1 MRFAWDVAAG
11 RVGSIRHGLV
21 VGITWTILLL
31 VTTSSPAF
39 AQTLESITL
48 TPQDPVIQAGFW
60 RTFTATAH
68 YSNGTTANVTQTAA
82 WTSSNTGVA
91 IVTNQPG
98 LKGLV
103 TAVAQGTARIT
114 AAITVGTTTIRGTST
129 VTVSDGDL
137 VSITTKP
144 TTKNLEVGQQSP
156 YKATAL
162 YLDESTD
169 DVTQDVVWSSSDPSI
184 ASVSNTA
191 GSKGVV
197 TAHKVGTVTI
207 TALDQESG
215 VKNTDG
221 LTNVRAQVSHL
232 SFDPPDV
239 MIGKGIKFP
248 LRVYANRVDGT
259 RSQITEDVTFTVT
272 PPGVITIG
280 TGDDAGIVTPLKNG
294 AVTISA
300 FDPKRQMSTASSGNN
315 GKLAVRGKLQEL
327 VVESNPIRMVV
338 GEEKNARAIGILSSG
353 KRTSDLRR
361 IVQWTVTNPAIATVG
376 NTVNDVGELVAKKSG
391 TTTLRATYG
400 KFVSTQV
407 DNVQVLGAL
416 QSVELEA
423 GDGIVPLNEEVEFK
437 ARGKYEGNIEL
448 NISDRCAWSVVN
460 GALADVDNADSGVDG
475 DGKGWVK
482 GKALGQTLLKV
493 DCEGKKAQAGIQVV
507 GNLIG
512 IEIDPAAYDAD
523 ALEEKQFRVWGLY
536 DDGSGTQKD
545 LTKLSQWTSSNT
557 AVATVDNDLDP
568 GTTVALGT
576 GGTTITAKYRT
587 FTATAQLTV
596 GAGIVSMFIVPDDVT
611 VRGSESKKLKA
622 RGRKAD
628 NEVVEMSKRV
638 VWTSSNDDVARVSNR
653 PLEQGLAFGGSTE
666 GTAQIIASLPNTP
679 FVATANVTTSCLL
692 QSMRLDRGPAPL
704 PAGRTGRIKA
714 VGTFCNGSTKK
725 ITEGVA
731 FTSSNPN
738 VVLVSN
744 EPKAYGL
751 LTAVAPGSATITAV
765 DLSSGIAA
773 GNPVTV
779 TVVP

>member
-1 MRFAWDVAAG
+1 
-11 RVGSIRHGLV
+11 VGSIRRGLV

-31 VTTSSPAF
+31 VTTSRPAS
-39 AQTLESITL
+39 AQTLESISL
-48 TPQDPVIQAGFW
+48 NPQEPVIQAGFW

-68 YSNGTTANVTQTAA
+68 YSNGTTANVTQTAT

-114 AAITVGTTTIRGTST
+114 ASMTVGTVTIRGSST
-129 VTVSDGDL
+129 VTVADGDL

-156 YKATAL
+156 FKATAL
-162 YLDESTD
+162 YIDESTD
-169 DVTQDVVWSSSDPSI
+169 DVTNDVVWSSTDPQV
-184 ASVSNTA
+184 ASVSNAA

-207 TALDQESG
+207 VALDQESG

-259 RSQITEDVTFTVT
+259 RSQITEDVTYSVF
-272 PPGVITIG
+272 PAGVVSIG

-294 AVTISA
+294 AVTIVA
-300 FDPKRQMSTASSGNN
+300 VDPKRQLSTATSGNN
-315 GKLAVRGKLQEL
+315 GRVAVRGKLKDL

-361 IVQWTVTNPAIATVG
+361 IVQWSVANPAIATVG
-376 NTVNDVGELVAKKSG
+376 NTVNDVGEVVAKQSG

-400 KFVSTQV
+400 KFTSAQV

-423 GDGIVPLNEEVEFK
+423 GDGLIPLNEEVEFK
-437 ARGKYEGNIEL
+437 ARGKYEGDIEL
-448 NISDRCAWSVVN
+448 NISDRCEWSVVN
-460 GALADVDNADSGVDG
+460 TVRAEVDNADSGVDG

-482 GKALGQTLLKV
+482 GKALGDTVVKV
-493 DCEGKKAQAGIQVV
+493 DCNGKKAQAGIEVI
-507 GNLIG
+507 GTLIG
-512 IEIDPAAYDAD
+512 LEVEPNPYDAV
-523 ALEEKQFRVWGLY
+523 ALEEKQFRAWGQY
-536 DDGSGTQKD
+536 DSGGPKD
-545 LTKLSQWTSSNT
+545 LTKLSTWTSSNT
-557 AVATVDNDLDP
+557 AVASIDNELDP
-568 GTTVALGT
+568 GTAVAIGT
-576 GGTTITAKYRT
+576 GATTIEAKYRT
-587 FTATAQLTV
+587 FTATSQLTV
-596 GAGIVSMFIVPDDVT
+596 GAGIVSMFIVPETVT
-611 VRGSESKKLKA
+611 VRGSEYKKLKA

-628 NEVVEMSKRV
+628 NDVIDVSKRA
-638 VWTSSNDDVARVSNR
+638 VWTSSNEDVARVSNR
-653 PLEQGLAFGGSTE
+653 PNEQGLAFGGGTE
-666 GTAQIIASLPNTP
+666 GTAQITASLPGTP
-679 FVATANVTTSCLL
+679 FVATASLTTSCLL
-692 QSMRLDRGPAPL
+692 TSLRLERQPVPL
-704 PAGRTGRIKA
+704 QVGRIGRIKA

-725 ITEGVA
+725 ITESVA

-738 VVLVSN
+738 VLLVSN
-744 EPKAYGL
+744 EPKAYGVL
-751 LTAVAPGSATITAV
+751 SAVSPGSAVITAIDV
-765 DLSSGIAA
+765 SSGIAA
-773 GNPVTV
+773 GNPITV

>member
-11 RVGSIRHGLV
+11 RVGSIRRGLV

-31 VTTSSPAF
+31 VTTSRPAS

-60 RTFTATAH
+60 RTFTATGH
-68 YSNGTTANVTQTAA
+68 YSNGATANVTQQAT
-82 WTSSNTGVA
+82 WTSGNTGVA

-137 VSITTKP
+137 VSITTRP

-156 YKATAL
+156 FKATAL
-162 YLDESTD
+162 YVDESTD
-169 DVTQDVVWSSSDPSI
+169 DVTNDVVWSSTDPTI

-207 TALDQESG
+207 LALDAESG

-221 LTNVRAQVSHL
+221 LTNVRARVSHL
-232 SFDPPDV
+232 SFDPPNV
-239 MIGKGIKFP
+239 VIGKGLKFP

-259 RSQITEDVTFTVT
+259 RSQITEDVEFSVL
-272 PPGVITIG
+272 PAGVVKIG
-280 TGDDAGIVTPLKNG
+280 TGDEAGIVTPLKNG

-300 FDPKRQMSTASSGNN
+300 FDPKRQMSTATSGHN
-315 GKLAVRGKLQEL
+315 GRVAVRGKLKEL
-327 VVESNPIRMVV
+327 VVESNPIRLVV

-361 IVQWTVTNPAIATVG
+361 IVQWSVVNPAIATVG
-376 NTVNDVGELVAKKSG
+376 NTVNDVGEVVAKKSG
-391 TTTLRATYG
+391 VTTLRATYG
-400 KFVSTQV
+400 KFVSTQT

-416 QSVELEA
+416 QSVALEA
-423 GDGIVPLNEEVEFK
+423 GDGLVPLNEEVEFK
-437 ARGKYEGNIEL
+437 ARGTYEGGVQL
-448 NISDRCAWSVVN
+448 NIGDRCAWSVVN
-460 GALADVDNADSGVDG
+460 GALAEVDNADSGVDG

-482 GKALGQTLLKV
+482 GKALGSTTVRV
-493 DCEGKKAQAGIQVV
+493 DCDGKKAQAPITVI

-512 IEIDPAAYDAD
+512 LEVNPTAYDAE
-523 ALEEKQFRVWGLY
+523 ALEEKQFRAWGQY
-536 DDGSGTQKD
+536 DDGSEKD
-545 LTKLSQWTSSNT
+545 LTKLATWSSSNP
-557 AVATVDNDLDP
+557 AVATVDNALDP
-568 GTTVALGT
+568 GTVVAIGT

-587 FTATAQLTV
+587 FTATGQLTV
-596 GAGIVSMFIVPDDVT
+596 GAGIVSMFIVPESVT
-611 VRGSESKKLKA
+611 VRGSEYKKLRA
-622 RGRKAD
+622 RGRTSD
-628 NEVVEMSKRV
+628 NDVVEVTKRV
-638 VWTSSNDDVARVSNR
+638 VWSSSNDQVARVSNR
-653 PLEQGLAFGGSTE
+653 PNEQGLAFGGGTE
-666 GTAQIIASLPNTP
+666 GTAQIVASLPNTP
-679 FVATANVTTSCLL
+679 FVATASMTTSCLL
-692 QSMRLDRGPAPL
+692 KSLLLVRDPKPL
-704 PAGRTGRIKA
+704 QVGRTGRVKA
-714 VGTFCNGSTKK
+714 RGTFCSGATKV
-725 ITEGVA
+725 ISQSVV
-731 FTSSNPN
+731 FSSSNPN

-744 EPKAYGL
+744 EPKAYGV
-751 LTAVAPGSATITAV
+751 LTAVSPGTATITAV
-765 DLSSGIAA
+765 DVSSGIQAS
-773 GNPVTV
+773 NPSTV

>member
-1 MRFAWDVAAG
+1 MRFALDVAAG
-11 RVGSIRHGLV
+11 RVGSIRRRFV

-31 VTTSSPAF
+31 VTTSRPAS

-48 TPQDPVIQAGFW
+48 NPQEPVIQAGFW
-60 RTFTATAH
+60 RTFSATAH

-82 WTSSNTGVA
+82 WSSSNTGVA

-114 AAITVGTTTIRGTST
+114 ASITVGTTVIRGAST

-162 YLDESTD
+162 YIDESTD
-169 DVTQDVVWSSSDPSI
+169 DVTNDVVWSSTDPSI

-207 TALDQESG
+207 IALDQESG

-232 SFDPPDV
+232 SFDPPEV
-239 MIGKGIKFP
+239 TIGKGIKFP

-259 RSQITEDVTFTVT
+259 RSQITEDVTYSVT
-272 PPGVITIG
+272 PPGVIQIG

-294 AVTISA
+294 AVTVVA
-300 FDPKRQMSTASSGNN
+300 VDPKRQLSTATSGNN
-315 GKLAVRGKLQEL
+315 GRVAVRGKMKGLK
-327 VVESNPIRMVV
+327 VESNPIRLVV

-353 KRTSDLRR
+353 KETSDLRR
-361 IVQWTVTNPAIATVG
+361 IVQWSVVNPAVATVG
-376 NTVNDVGELVAKKSG
+376 NTVNDVGEVVAKKSG

-400 KFVSTQV
+400 KFTSEQV

-423 GDGIVPLNEEVEFK
+423 GDGLIPLNEEVEFK

-448 NISDRCAWSVVN
+448 NISDRCQWSVVN
-460 GALADVDNADSGVDG
+460 TVRAEVDNADSGVDG

-482 GKALGQTLLKV
+482 GKALGDTIVKV
-493 DCEGKKAQAGIQVV
+493 DCDGKKAQAGIEVI

-512 IEIDPAAYDAD
+512 LEVEPGLYDAV
-523 ALEEKQFRVWGLY
+523 ALEEKQFRAWGQY
-536 DDGSGTQKD
+536 DSGGPKD
-545 LTKLSQWTSSNT
+545 VTKLSTWTSSNT
-557 AVATVDNDLDP
+557 TVATIDNDLDP
-568 GTTVALGT
+568 GTAVAIGT

-587 FTATAQLTV
+587 FTATGQLTV
-596 GAGIVSMFIVPDDVT
+596 GAGIVEMFITPETVT
-611 VRGSESKKLKA
+611 VRGSEYKKLKA
-622 RGRKAD
+622 RGRKSD
-628 NEVVEMSKRV
+628 NDTVDVSKRA
-638 VWTSSNDDVARVSNR
+638 VWSSSNDAIARVSNR
-653 PLEQGLAFGGSTE
+653 PNEQGLAFGGGTE
-666 GTAQIIASLPNTP
+666 GTAQITASLPGTP
-679 FVATANVTTSCLL
+679 FVATASVTTSCLL
-692 QSMRLDRGPAPL
+692 TSLRLERNPAPL
-704 PAGRTGRIKA
+704 QVGRIGRIKA

-725 ITEGVA
+725 LTESVS
-731 FTSSNPN
+731 FESSNPN
-738 VVLVSN
+738 VLLVSN
-744 EPKAYGL
+744 EPKAYGVL
-751 LTAVAPGSATITAV
+751 SAVSPGTAVITAI
-765 DLSSGIAA
+765 DDSSGIAA
-773 GNPVTV
+773 GNPITV